1 VASQRISADGLVDCL
16 VSTFSLGAINEF
28 KGFLAKYPL
37 VTKWIIASDFVLNE
51 REAASDAYAYT
62 FFPYVTD
69 LMELQEKI
77 SKLVPKDFKKTKSI
91 GLEFE
96 KFLHSGETFTVCLL
110 TPKKFRAAGD
120 LHTVRASL
128 DLTLTMMRNWHDAD
142 SQKKVISA
150 FERLKERTKANNF
163 NAQLMSTIMISTVL
177 AAFCAIILAVERK
190 IETVGWFPDRDNIT
204 TAYDRIADYMFSVN
218 LSAFCQR
225 HGIDARQIMTVIG
238 TPDLKQGNSDQMWFN
253 ELIRIPDFLAGP
265 LAGWDYRKNLVTGR
279 QKYIEILQGV
289 VADNPYLIT
298 LILAET
304 ESGIGVSRLICS
316 RSPIRPVATLR

>member
-1 VASQRISADGLVDCL
+1 
-16 VSTFSLGAINEF
+16 
-28 KGFLAKYPL
+28 
-37 VTKWIIASDFVLNE
+37 
-51 REAASDAYAYT
+51 
-62 FFPYVTD
+62 
-69 LMELQEKI
+69 
-77 SKLVPKDFKKTKSI
+77 
-91 GLEFE
+91 
-96 KFLHSGETFTVCLL
+96 
-110 TPKKFRAAGD
+110 
-120 LHTVRASL
+120 
-128 DLTLTMMRNWHDAD
+128 MRLYWQG
-142 SQKKVISA
+142 S
-150 FERLKERTKANNF
+150 
-163 NAQLMSTIMISTVL
+163 
-177 AAFCAIILAVERK
+177 K

-238 TPDLKQGNSDQMWFN
+238 TPDLKQVNSDQMWFD